1 MRVHGITDI
10 GKARSINQDS
20 YAVEML
26 EDAETG
32 ILLVCDGMGGSKGRR
47 NCKLYSCQNHYGFSE
62 NQNQA

>member
-1 MRVHGITDI
+1 MRVYGITDI

-32 ILLVCDGMGGSKGRR
+32 VLLVCDGMGGVKA
-47 NCKLYSCQNHYGFSE
+47 N
-62 NQNQA
+62 